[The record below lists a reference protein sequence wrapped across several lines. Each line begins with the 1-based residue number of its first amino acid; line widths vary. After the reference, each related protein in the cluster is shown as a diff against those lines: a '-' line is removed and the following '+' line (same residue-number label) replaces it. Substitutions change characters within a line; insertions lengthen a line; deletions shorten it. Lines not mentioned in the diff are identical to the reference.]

1 MSMRFSGATLGRG
14 VAANS
19 AAARSLYY
27 AGRKQNAITRSIQ
40 PGKYHTTPQRRDA
53 TEMKI

>member
-1 MSMRFSGATLGRG
+1 MRFSGATLGRG

-27 AGRKQNAITRSIQ
+27 AGRKQNEITRSIQ